1 VSFLLDAVHAAEGGI
16 YELKEFLRSRC
27 RAADADITIS
37 VGEPTQEIAVRF
49 VEGMAPMSDEDLWAL
64 LADMSATSV
73 EINRDGSEVA
83 IVVEFD

>member
-27 RAADADITIS
+27 RSSDADISIL
-37 VGEPTQEIAVRF
+37 VGESPHEVAVRF
-49 VEGMAPMSDEDLWAL
+49 VEGMAPMNDEDLWTL
-64 LADMSATSV
+64 LADMSASLV
-73 EINRDGSEVA
+73 EINNSSGEVA

>member
-1 VSFLLDAVHAAEGGI
+1 MSFLLDAVHAAEGGI

-27 RAADADITIS
+27 RSSDADISIL
-37 VGEPTQEIAVRF
+37 VGESPHEVAVRF